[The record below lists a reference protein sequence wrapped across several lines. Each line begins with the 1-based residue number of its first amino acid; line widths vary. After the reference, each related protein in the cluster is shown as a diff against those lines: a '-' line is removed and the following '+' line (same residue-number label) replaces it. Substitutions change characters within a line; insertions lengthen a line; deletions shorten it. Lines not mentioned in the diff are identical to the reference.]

1 MTAREDKIALVM
13 REFRNGTLKSSSG
26 VKVKSS
32 AQAKAIAI
40 SEGNK
45 VMRKKT
51 GKKLKGSFNARLD
64 DSLGARN
71 RKTKGKLGA
80 RRRESAGME
89 KKMGRRKY
97 AAVKTMD
104 KKRKTRSKA

>member
-13 REFRNGTLKSSSG
+13 REYRKGTLKSSSG
-26 VKVKSS
+26 VKVKSA

-51 GKKLKGSFNARLD
+51 SKKGKGSYNARLD
-64 DSLGARN
+64 ESLGARN
-71 RKTKGKLGA
+71 RKTKGKLA
-80 RRRESAGME
+80 SRRRESEGME

-104 KKRKTRSKA
+104 KKRKTRRKA